1 MNIYCCQRRFECA
14 RCQASLYENSL
25 VCRYKIELTEM
36 QVLMGRLHDN
46 WRHAYARGTSL
57 MHIVDRFSIS
67 LQLDRSVPCAFPL
80 YAVTMAHYNYVVGS
94 KEN

>member
-1 MNIYCCQRRFECA
+1 MLA
-14 RCQASLYENSL
+14 

-46 WRHAYARGTSL
+46 WRHAYARGTSQ

-67 LQLDRSVPCAFPL
+67 LQLERLVFCVAPGLWHGLAWGCFEGHGI
-80 YAVTMAHYNYVVGS
+80 V
-94 KEN
+94 